1 MFDLAAI
8 QQALKAAGYDPGPV
22 DGIWGRRSLRAC
34 RDYQAAHG
42 LTPDGV
48 CGPLTLAA
56 LFPLGGAA
64 LPVPLPWFEEARR
77 LMGTREAPGVAS
89 NPAILNWADGLGI
102 PYGGDDIPWCGLFV
116 SHCIGATL
124 PDEPLPASPL
134 WARAWLGFGRRVT
147 PRVGA
152 VLVFWRGTKTGAQG
166 HVGFYAAEDDGAY
179 HVLGGNQGDRVS
191 VARVS
196 KTRLLGATW
205 PTTAPTVQRIETV
218 AATGALSTNE
228 A

>member
-1 MFDLAAI
+1 MSDIATI
-8 QQALKAAGYDPGPV
+8 QQALRTAGYDPGPI
-22 DGIWGRRSLRAC
+22 DGIWGRRSVRAC

-56 LFPLGGAA
+56 LFPAGAPA
-64 LPVPLPWFEEARR
+64 VPLPWFSEAQR
-77 LMGTREAPGVAS
+77 LVGTREAPGGANNPVILDWAS
-89 NPAILNWADGLGI
+89 DLGI
-102 PYGGDDIPWCGLFV
+102 PYTGDDVPWCGLFV
-116 SHCIGATL
+116 SHCLGATL

-152 VLVFWRGTKTGAQG
+152 VLVFWRGKRTGTQG
-166 HVGFYAAEDDGAY
+166 HVGFYAAEDASAY

-191 VARVS
+191 VARIS

-205 PTTAPTVQRIETV
+205 PTTAPTVQQTQQ
-218 AATGALSTNE
+218 ATATGALSTNE
-228 A
+228 S